1 MSKINHDKFV
11 ADMIRYA
18 SSAESPDHII
28 NQILQYICENLQS
41 DRAYIF
47 EDNLD
52 GTFDNTYE
60 WCREGVTKE
69 IDNLKRV
76 PMMGC
81 WMSGLR
87 NMRSPIIL

>member
-1 MSKINHDKFV
+1 MAKINHEKFV
-11 ADMIRYA
+11 TDMIRYA

-28 NQILQYICENLQS
+28 NQILEYICENLQS

-76 PMMGC
+76 PYEGM
-81 WMSGLR
+81 
-87 NMRSPIIL
+87 